1 MIQTFEKFILMKS
14 QNVCFCK
21 YLEGFRCSPR
31 PLHYIPISREAANSQ
46 AAHEKLPSAQVS
58 TLSYQSRWDPRDNIH
73 KDSVSS
79 HFAAKTLSL
88 AA

>member
-31 PLHYIPISREAANSQ
+31 LLHYNPTSREVANSQ
-46 AAHEKLPSAQVS
+46 AAHEKLHNAQVS
-58 TLSYQSRWDPRDNIH
+58 TLSYQSRWDPTDNIH
-73 KDSVSS
+73 KDSVSF
-79 HFAAKTLSL
+79 HLAAKTLSL